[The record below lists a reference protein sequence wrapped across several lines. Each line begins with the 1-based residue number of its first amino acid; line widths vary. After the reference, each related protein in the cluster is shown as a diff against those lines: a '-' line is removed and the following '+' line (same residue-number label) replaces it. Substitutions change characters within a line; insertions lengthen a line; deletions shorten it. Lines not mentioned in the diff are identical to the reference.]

1 MKEFDHDTINRY
13 LEGEM
18 NEAETKTFEA
28 QMQEDADLKNVV
40 ELYRDVNQTL
50 QMKLHPGEKE
60 SALRNTLAEMRG
72 DFFSKR
78 TETTEEKPTAKIVQ
92 MSRSRWIAAAAAVCI
107 GIVMLAIWAPWK
119 KQDLYQQYAS
129 IEMPGVTERG
139 TPADTLAKLL
149 KEATDDFNDKKFA
162 EAVPV
167 FTTIRQMDSS
177 NVFVQFYY
185 GVALL
190 QSGQTAAS
198 RQQLTE
204 LYNGS
209 SLFKYDAAFYMA
221 LSYLKEKNN
230 TACKEWLNKIPADAG
245 RYERAQELMKKL

>member
-1 MKEFDHDTINRY
+1 MKEFDHDMINSY

-18 NEAETKTFEA
+18 NEAETKAFEA

-40 ELYRDVNQTL
+40 ELYMDVKQTL
-50 QMKLHPGEKE
+50 KMKLNPGQKE
-60 SALRNTLAEMRG
+60 SALRNTLGEMRS
-72 DFFSKR
+72 DFFSK
-78 TETTEEKPTAKIVQ
+78 EIIEAKPTAKIVRF
-92 MSRSRWIAAAAAVCI
+92 SRSRWIAAAAAVFI
-107 GIVMLAIWAPWK
+107 GIVMLTIWAPWEK
-119 KQDLYQQYAS
+119 TGSLYDQYAS
-129 IEMPGVTERG
+129 IDMPAVTERG
-139 TPADTLAKLL
+139 TPADTLARLL
-149 KEATDDFNDKKFA
+149 KEATNDFNDKKFA

-167 FTTIRQMDSS
+167 FTTIRKIDSS
-177 NVFVQFYY
+177 NVFIQFYY

-209 SLFKYDAAFYMA
+209 SLFKYDAEFYMA

-245 RYERAQELMKKL
+245 MYGKAQGLLKKL

>member
-1 MKEFDHDTINRY
+1 MKEFDHDIINRY
-13 LEGEM
+13 FGGEM
-18 NEAETKTFEA
+18 NEAESKAFEE
-28 QMQEDADLKNVV
+28 QMQEDAELKHVV
-40 ELYRDVNQTL
+40 ALYRDVNQTL

-60 SALRNTLAEMRG
+60 SALRNTLGEIRN
-72 DFFSKR
+72 DFFSKKIEDR
-78 TETTEEKPTAKIVQ
+78 STAKVVQ
-92 MSRSRWIAAAAAVCI
+92 FRRSRWIAAAAAVYI
-107 GIVMLAIWAPWK
+107 GIVMLTVWAPWK
-119 KQDLYQQYAS
+119 KTGSLYDQYAA
-129 IEMPGVTERG
+129 IDMPAVTERG

-149 KEATDDFNDKKFA
+149 KEATDDFNNKKFA

-167 FTTIRQMDSS
+167 FNSIRQMDSS
-177 NVFVQFYY
+177 NVFIQFYY

-204 LYNGS
+204 LYNGH

-230 TACKEWLNKIPADAG
+230 VACKEWLSKIPADAG
-245 RYERAQELMKKL
+245 LYGKAQELMKKL